1 MLFNFDR
8 SCAHEWVHRLLPILE
23 VTLGYKKALLLRQ
36 LTSMKEFVE
45 KFPFVKKVILDGTE
59 RPVQRPQD
67 NEKQKEYYSGKKKR
81 HTSKH
86 ITGSTN
92 EKRIIY
98 FRTYAEGKNSIS

>member
-1 MLFNFDR
+1 M
-8 SCAHEWVHRLLPILE
+8 
-23 VTLGYKKALLLRQ
+23 
-36 LTSMKEFVE
+36 
-45 KFPFVKKVILDGTE
+45 DGTE

-92 EKRIIY
+92 EKRVIY
-98 FRTYAEGKNSIS
+98 LSKARGGKIHDKKQLDQQFQIQNVAKNTKKLKVSTGKDFAIKNSN